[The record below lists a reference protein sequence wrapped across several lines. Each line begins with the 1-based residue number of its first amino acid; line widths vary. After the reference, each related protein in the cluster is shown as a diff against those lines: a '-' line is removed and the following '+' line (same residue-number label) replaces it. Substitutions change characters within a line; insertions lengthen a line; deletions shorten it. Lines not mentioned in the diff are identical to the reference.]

1 MPVSEP
7 GGWSD
12 GLLEAGLGSPDA
24 AGLLGWPTRVARM
37 LEVEVALAR
46 VQARHG
52 IISDDKA
59 TAIAAAADPAQ
70 LDLGSL
76 AEAAAGA
83 ASPVIALLDQL
94 RVQVPPEVS
103 AVIHHGATSQ
113 DIIDSAVMLQVRDA
127 LGLLESQ
134 LIVLAD
140 RCAELAD
147 AHRATVMAGRTLKQ
161 QAVPI
166 TFGLLA
172 ARWLGMLDRRLTSL
186 RQGRPRILALQFG
199 GAAGTLGVFADVG
212 PALAQELA
220 DDLGLPA
227 PDLPWHAERDR
238 IVELAG
244 LLAAVGTVTSK
255 IAKDVVELSATEVG
269 EVITV
274 PRGGPGSSAM
284 PHKGRNPVDAMAAR
298 AAARL
303 AGGEIATLLAA
314 AGEHEHER
322 AAGAW
327 QAEWVALPSAL
338 VRTIGAVERL
348 RAAVAVLEV
357 DPDRGRR
364 NLDANLGLAASE
376 ALATALAATL
386 GRPAAQALTAEVVEV
401 AVRQGRS
408 LVDAAADDGRVLEV
422 LAAHEVAAVCDPT
435 RSLTNVD
442 ALIEAA
448 LATHRTVLS
457 EGGPA
462 VPGTG
467 EDGGAG

>member
-1 MPVSEP
+1 MPVSEA

-12 GLLEAGLGSPDA
+12 GLLEAGLGSPEA
-24 AGLLGWPTRVARM
+24 ADLLSWRARVARM

-46 VQARHG
+46 VQARYE
-52 IISDDKA
+52 IVSDDQA
-59 TAIAAAADPAQ
+59 AAIAAAADPSR
-70 LDLGSL
+70 LDLGAL

-94 RVQVPPEVS
+94 RAQVPAEVS

-113 DIIDSAVMLQVRDA
+113 DIIDTAALLQVRDA
-127 LGLLESQ
+127 LDLLEAE
-134 LIVLAD
+134 LLVLAD

-147 AHRATVMAGRTLKQ
+147 VYRATVMAGRTLKQ

-186 RQGRPRILALQFG
+186 RQARPRILALQFG
-199 GAAGTLGVFADVG
+199 GAAGTLGVFAEVG
-212 PALAQELA
+212 PALARELA
-220 DDLGLPA
+220 DDLDLSA

-244 LLAAVGTVTSK
+244 LLAAVGAVASK

-269 EVITV
+269 EVVTI
-274 PRGGPGSSAM
+274 PRGGTGSSAM

-303 AGGEIATLLAA
+303 AGGEISALLGA

-338 VRTIGAVERL
+338 VRTLGAVERL
-348 RAAVAVLEV
+348 RAAVTVLEV

-364 NLDANLGLAASE
+364 NLDANLGLAAAE
-376 ALATALAATL
+376 ALAVALAATL
-386 GRPAAQALTAEVVEV
+386 GRPTAQALTAEMVEV

-408 LVDAAADDGRVLEV
+408 LVDAASADGRVLEV
-422 LAAHEVAAVCDPT
+422 LSADEVAAVCDPT

-448 LATHRTVLS
+448 LATHRTVVS
-457 EGGPA
+457 EGAPIS
-462 VPGTG
+462 
-467 EDGGAG
+467 AGSTEEGSAG